1 MAKKVTASN
10 LASVI
15 GEILSEYGDETKKD
29 VSDVIKSVA
38 KKGAQAVKNESL
50 QTFKPS
56 NLSNGRY
63 GTGWTYTVE
72 ENGSGLQQLF
82 ITQSIRGFRTC
93 WRMAMR
99 NAAAEERLRRST

>member
-38 KKGAQAVKNESL
+38 KKAR
-50 QTFKPS
+50 KPS
-56 NLSNGRY
+56 KTSHSRRLS
-63 GTGWTYTVE
+63 
-72 ENGSGLQQLF
+72 
-82 ITQSIRGFRTC
+82 
-93 WRMAMR
+93 
-99 NAAAEERLRRST
+99 LRI